1 MAALP
6 AGATAQQEDDDSFLR
21 VPVPEEGE
29 DRIHRLRTRVR
40 HTTVIVLPAGEN
52 ILDFV
57 VGDSEYWHLTGAANV
72 AFLKPLSP
80 DAATNIAL
88 VCESGRIYSFLVA
101 EQSDGPPHLVV
112 RVESGAEAA
121 RLSGG
126 SGRPAFVAR
135 SEVAAYQQM
144 AAEAAEAARSAR
156 EAAEAGILEARSQ
169 AESAIE
175 AFRAGYPERLA
186 FEYRLDG
193 DAADRP
199 FLVEAMW
206 HDGQF
211 TYLRSRAQESPA
223 LYELRDGEPALV
235 AYDLDGGR
243 ALRRPPRAGR
253 RVAADRRQA
262 GQLAVHAAGRAP
274 MSRWKQWVSPPEG
287 ALPGG
292 IVTKA
297 GVVLIAVLVGGLL
310 LLVGDDG
317 SRGRCDRSRV
327 LARGPSRR

>member
-1 MAALP
+1 MRSPTTPLVLTALLLAVLP
-6 AGATAQQEDDDSFLR
+6 VAATAQQEDDDQAFLR
-21 VPVPEEGE
+21 VPVAEEGE
-29 DRIHRLRTRVR
+29 DRIHRLRTQVR
-40 HTTVIVLPAGEN
+40 HTTVIVLPADEN

-80 DAATNIAL
+80 NAATNIAL

-101 EQSDGPPHLVV
+101 EHSAEENERPPHLVV

-175 AFRAGYPERLA
+175 EFRATEQ
-186 FEYRLDG
+186 YR
-193 DAADRP
+193 
-199 FLVEAMW
+199 
-206 HDGQF
+206 
-211 TYLRSRAQESPA
+211 RSDP
-223 LYELRDGEPALV
+223 PV
-235 AYDLDGGR
+235 
-243 ALRRPPRAGR
+243 RRTVVGPP
-253 RVAADRRQA
+253 
-262 GQLAVHAAGRAP
+262 
-274 MSRWKQWVSPPEG
+274 
-287 ALPGG
+287 
-292 IVTKA
+292 
-297 GVVLIAVLVGGLL
+297 
-310 LLVGDDG
+310 
-317 SRGRCDRSRV
+317 SRV
-327 LARGPSRR
+327 PAPRWTPPH

>member
-1 MAALP
+1 MRPPMTPLVLTALLLAALP
-6 AGATAQQEDDDSFLR
+6 VVATAQQEDDQAFLR

-29 DRIHRLRTRVR
+29 DRIHRLRTQVR

-72 AFLKPLSP
+72 AFLKPLAV

-101 EQSDGPPHLVV
+101 EHSDDPPHLVV
-112 RVESGAEAA
+112 RVESGAEETG
-121 RLSGG
+121 LYSDG

-144 AAEAAEAARSAR
+144 AAEAVEAARRAQ
-156 EAAEAGILEARSQ
+156 EE
-169 AESAIE
+169 AESRAASEIE

-211 TYLRSRAQESPA
+211 TYVRSRAQESPA

-235 AYDLDGGR
+235 AYDLSEDG
-243 ALRRPPRAGR
+243 LY
-253 RVAADRRQA
+253 VAR
-262 GQLAVHAAGRAP
+262 H
-274 MSRWKQWVSPPEG
+274 
-287 ALPGG
+287 
-292 IVTKA
+292 
-297 GVVLIAVLVGGLL
+297 
-310 LLVGDDG
+310 
-317 SRGRCDRSRV
+317 V
-327 LARGPSRR
+327 LADGWLQIGDERASWRFTPREGLR

>member
-1 MAALP
+1 M
-6 AGATAQQEDDDSFLR
+6 
-21 VPVPEEGE
+21 PVPEEGE
-29 DRIHRLRTRVR
+29 DRIHRLRTQVR
-40 HTTVIVLPAGEN
+40 HTTVIVLPADEN

-72 AFLKPLSP
+72 AFLKPLRP

-156 EAAEAGILEARSQ
+156 EAAEAGILEARTQ

-175 AFRAGYPERLA
+175 EFRARYPERLA

-211 TYLRSRAQESPA
+211 TYLRSHAQESPA

-235 AYDLDGGR
+235 AYDLTEEGLYIARHVLGDGWLQIGDKR
-243 ALRRPPRAGR
+243 AAWRFTPRDGLR
-253 RVAADRRQA
+253 
-262 GQLAVHAAGRAP
+262 
-274 MSRWKQWVSPPEG
+274 
-287 ALPGG
+287 
-292 IVTKA
+292 
-297 GVVLIAVLVGGLL
+297 
-310 LLVGDDG
+310 
-317 SRGRCDRSRV
+317 
-327 LARGPSRR
+327 

>member
-1 MAALP
+1 MRSPTTPIVLLTLLLAALP
-6 AGATAQQEDDDSFLR
+6 AGAVAQEQGDNAFLR
-21 VPVPEEGE
+21 VTVPEEGE
-29 DRIHRLRTRVR
+29 DRIHRLRTQVR
-40 HTTVIVLPAGEN
+40 HTTIIVLPAGEN

-72 AFLKPLSP
+72 AFLKPLAP

-101 EQSDGPPHLVV
+101 EESGAAPHLVV
-112 RVESGAEAA
+112 RVESGAEGAA
-121 RLSGG
+121 LSGRS

-156 EAAEAGILEARSQ
+156 EAAETGVLEARSE
-169 AESAIE
+169 AEAKIE

-186 FEYRLDG
+186 FEYRLDE

-206 HDGQF
+206 HDSEF

-235 AYDLDGGR
+235 AYDLTEDG
-243 ALRRPPRAGR
+243 LY
-253 RVAADRRQA
+253 
-262 GQLAVHAAGRAP
+262 
-274 MSRWKQWVSPPEG
+274 
-287 ALPGG
+287 
-292 IVTKA
+292 
-297 GVVLIAVLVGGLL
+297 IARHVLVDGWLQIGDERASWRFTPREGL
-310 LLVGDDG
+310 
-317 SRGRCDRSRV
+317 R
-327 LARGPSRR
+327 